1 MSSYPWASTDPI
13 HATDRLPLPM
23 DNVLENNPSLPH
35 TPDAPVVI
43 APQRQPDLA
52 ALLEGL
58 DESVRA
64 VSPARARHEADNQN
78 ALVQVRL
85 GIAASLF
92 AALRAKHAPTA
103 SHSLRVA
110 LGCSSWA
117 LAAEVSTQQRDA
129 IEVAALLHDIGKIGV
144 SDEVLLKPSRLSAEE
159 FAAVEMHRQNGL
171 EILRGCCASQDIL
184 DIVHYAAAWFDGG
197 RMGFDRSGEKLPLGS
212 RILSVVDA
220 FDSMTTDHVYRRAM
234 SRERAVAELYECA
247 GTQFDPVLVHQ
258 FGALLAADQVRLHAG
273 LSRRW
278 LEELDVESS
287 NGLWSAGWSAA
298 PSGSLSV
305 ERMFY
310 KRLTDSMYDAVVFV
324 DNGRRILLWNRAAE
338 RLTGIPGPGVHQKQW
353 SPALVELRDE
363 DEATVTDAECP
374 VLYAMRCGVHTVRRM
389 SLAGRG
395 GQRLA
400 VDVYATPVVGS
411 DGAVYG
417 AVLLLHDASARIT
430 LEERVQSLHEKATR
444 DPLTHVSNRAEF
456 DRVFQQCVVA
466 HLEQHLPCSL
476 IMCDL
481 DHFKRINDTCGHQAG
496 DGALVSFA
504 ALLCRHCRKGDLVAR
519 YGGEEFVLLCAD
531 CDNATAT
538 ERAEAIRRELADTPQ
553 PALGGKCITASFGV
567 TEVQGGDT
575 PETMLRR
582 ADRALLQAKDLGRN
596 TVVQLGSGI
605 SETHESRAGS
615 GWLSWFRPA
624 PFGALLE
631 RELTTPVPLNV
642 AAEKLRGFVADQH
655 AEITS
660 IDENHVTLKLDGH
673 LTPFGRRRA
682 DRPVSFRVELRFAES
697 RDEPEGQSRGTPLR
711 TLVHV
716 AIGPARNRDRR
727 TGNVVGQ
734 ARQLLYSLQA
744 YLMAQEQLSTASK
757 GREEKPAAG
766 DRVIDK
772 ARTIFA
778 PFFRRQR

>member
-1 MSSYPWASTDPI
+1 MNNALEVSTSLSSA
-13 HATDRLPLPM
+13 
-23 DNVLENNPSLPH
+23 EPS
-35 TPDAPVVI
+35 PVVL
-43 APQRQPDLA
+43 PPRQPDLA

-58 DESVRA
+58 DETART

-85 GIAASLF
+85 GVAASLF

-103 SHSLRVA
+103 SHALRVA

-117 LAAEVSTQQRDA
+117 LSVDLAAEQRDA

-171 EILRGCCASQDIL
+171 DILRGCCASQEIL

-197 RMGFDRSGEKLPLGS
+197 RMGFDRAGEELPLGA
-212 RILSVVDA
+212 RMLSVVDA

-247 GTQFDPVLVHQ
+247 GTQFDPTLVHQ
-258 FGALLAADQVRLHAG
+258 FAALLAADQVRLHAG

-287 NGLWSAGWSAA
+287 NRLWSTAASAA
-298 PSGSLSV
+298 PARAHNV
-305 ERMFY
+305 ERMFH
-310 KRLTDSMYDAVVFV
+310 KRLTDSMHDAVVFV

-363 DEATVTDAECP
+363 DDATVTDAECP

-389 SLAGRG
+389 SLIGRG

-400 VDVYATPVVGS
+400 VDVYATPVVGG
-411 DGAVYG
+411 DGALHG
-417 AVLLLHDASARIT
+417 AALLLHDASTQIT
-430 LEERVQSLHEKATR
+430 LEQRVQSLHEKATR

-456 DRVFQQCVVA
+456 DRVFQQCVEA

-481 DHFKRINDTCGHQAG
+481 DHFKRINDTHGHQAG

-538 ERAEAIRRELADTPQ
+538 ERAEVIRRELADTPQ

-605 SETHESRAGS
+605 SETPESRAAS
-615 GWLSWFRPA
+615 AWLSWFKPA
-624 PFGALLE
+624 PVGALLK
-631 RELTTPVPLNV
+631 RELVTPVPLNV

-660 IDENHVTLKLDGH
+660 IDENHVTLKIDGH
-673 LTPFGRRRA
+673 QAAFGRRHA
-682 DRPVSFRVELRFAES
+682 DRPISFCIELRFTES
-697 RDEPEGQSRGTPLR
+697 RGDSDEAQRGAALR
-711 TLVHV
+711 TLVCV

-727 TGNVVGQ
+727 TGNVLDQ
-734 ARQLLYSLQA
+734 ARQLLHSLQA
-744 YLMAQEQLSTASK
+744 YLMAHEPTSTASK
-757 GREEKPAAG
+757 GREERPASG
-766 DRVIDK
+766 ETVLDK
-772 ARTIFA
+772 ARTVFGPIFK
-778 PFFRRQR
+778 RQR